1 VEKQFESLLSTIGT
15 LDFMGQVSL
24 FLGTK
29 FSWVHHSDG
38 HVSVSLTQQSFI
50 EQLMESLD
58 ITATSHSS
66 FTTPYRSRQPV
77 DSIPTDPMSS
87 ADHDTLR
94 LQYQSLVGSLNWL
107 ADTTHPDIATI
118 VSLLA
123 QHQGNPSSGHLTSA
137 CYVVRYLAQ
146 TKRLGIY
153 FTSTKRSIL
162 ESFLHVPIQD
172 NILAMSDAN

>member
-1 VEKQFESLLSTIGT
+1 
-15 LDFMGQVSL
+15 MGQVSL

-87 ADHDTLR
+87 ADRDTLR
-94 LQYQSLVGSLNWL
+94 LQY
-107 ADTTHPDIATI
+107 
-118 VSLLA
+118 
-123 QHQGNPSSGHLTSA
+123 
-137 CYVVRYLAQ
+137 
-146 TKRLGIY
+146 
-153 FTSTKRSIL
+153 
-162 ESFLHVPIQD
+162 
-172 NILAMSDAN
+172 